1 MKVRGLMARQL
12 SGQGDSWRWAGAV
25 RTLVLAALLG
35 HAALMASAWCA
46 AVLGSQHGAA
56 AERALFAPSHEAMPA
71 PDGGAMPQPT
81 PYAPHQMPGICPAQ
95 QALPPLVLL
104 LLLLAV
110 ALWWLRA
117 SAPLPDCV
125 RLAWA
130 IPRQPPPLPARQ
142 RRALL
147 QVFLN

>member
-1 MKVRGLMARQL
+1 MARRL
-12 SGQGDSWRWAGAV
+12 PGQVHSQQWAGAV

-46 AVLGSQHGAA
+46 AVLGPQHGDTT
-56 AERALFAPSHEAMPA
+56 ERALFAPLQITVPVQDDSAVRPSLPPA
-71 PDGGAMPQPT
+71 PHRMPDT
-81 PYAPHQMPGICPAQ
+81 CPAQ
-95 QALPPLVLL
+95 QVLPPLVL

-110 ALWWLRA
+110 ALWWQWTG
-117 SAPLPDCV
+117 APLPDCV

-130 IPRQPPPLPARQ
+130 IPRQPPPLSARQ